1 MPNGATPICVRLAL
15 CVCVGQRELHL
26 LPLPRVKADV
36 KRRGEQ
42 QRTEEERRMDGEKG
56 RYRECR
62 GWGFGWRGSCVR
74 EAQLGNEKCKPPPP
88 LLLLPPSFSLSVPPP
103 YTHTYGTHI
112 QTHTI
117 PISLS
122 SPQERWG
129 GGSGGVGGRRGG
141 GVKERERQGK

>member
-42 QRTEEERRMDGEKG
+42 QRTEEERRMDGEKE

-88 LLLLPPSFSLSVPPP
+88 PPPTLLLPLRTTTLHSHIWH
-103 YTHTYGTHI
+103 THTDTHDPHLFI
-112 QTHTI
+112 L
-117 PISLS
+117 P
-122 SPQERWG
+122 
-129 GGSGGVGGRRGG
+129 SGKMGWR
-141 GVKERERQGK
+141 